1 MAEKKYGL
9 MGWKLPVL
17 NRDDPE
23 YCESG
28 CPVCRSARKGNPLAK
43 ALQAIEMKVTRGGCP
58 WGKAREKKYGVK
70 PDEPIPPDSSE
81 R

>member
-1 MAEKKYGL
+1 MEKNKYGW
-9 MGWKLPVL
+9 MGLKAPFNKL
-17 NRDDPE
+17 DDPE

-28 CPVCRSARKGNPLAK
+28 CPVCTGARKGNPVAK
-43 ALQAIEMKVTRGGCP
+43 FIQRIEMMVTSGGCP

-70 PDEPIPPDSSE
+70 PHESIEPDN